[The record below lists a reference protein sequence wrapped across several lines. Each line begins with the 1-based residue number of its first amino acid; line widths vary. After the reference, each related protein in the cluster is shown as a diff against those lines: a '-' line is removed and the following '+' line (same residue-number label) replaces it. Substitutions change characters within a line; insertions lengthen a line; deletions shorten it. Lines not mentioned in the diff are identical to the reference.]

1 MAIGAPTVYGNQVG
15 VLDCGEITEGG
26 LRRGGG
32 RASMHLEGWLKGGE
46 GRKGAVTAG
55 GGARDAKQGR

>member
-1 MAIGAPTVYGNQVG
+1 METMLG

-55 GGARDAKQGR
+55 GGAWDAKQGR